1 MKGKLAYAFIFFFAY
16 GIFTAT
22 FAFISR
28 GAPAAKDVFI
38 STLVSL
44 GAVLTVLPM
53 ASILFTVLQKGLPG
67 LHLGILTNDMSMATS
82 TDPIATGGIH

>member
-1 MKGKLAYAFIFFFAY
+1 MHPFYSAFGFVAATEMKGKLAYAFIFFVAY

-28 GAPAAKDVFI
+28 GAPAAKDVFV

-44 GAVLTVLPM
+44 GAVLTV
-53 ASILFTVLQKGLPG
+53 ASDGQYFVYS
-67 LHLGILTNDMSMATS
+67 LTKRRCQAFISDY
-82 TDPIATGGIH
+82 